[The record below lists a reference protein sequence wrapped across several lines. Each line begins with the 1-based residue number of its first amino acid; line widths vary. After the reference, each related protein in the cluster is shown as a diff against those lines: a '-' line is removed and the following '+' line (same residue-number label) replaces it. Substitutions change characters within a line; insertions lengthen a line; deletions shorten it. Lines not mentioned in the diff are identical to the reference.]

1 VTVAVLVFVLSLV
14 AGLPIYLAMLG
25 AGVWVLLFVLHLPPQ
40 MVVTGVYD
48 SLYKT
53 ALAAVPFFLL
63 AGVLVEKSSM
73 SRRLSNLMIALVGR
87 LPGGVPIAGLL
98 ANEFF
103 GAMSGS
109 APAATA
115 AIGKM
120 MYPVIERQY
129 GDRLALG
136 LLTSAGALAIVMPPS
151 ITMILYGAAGG
162 VSVGKLFLAGIV
174 PALIIGVIIAGYLV
188 LVGRKAQGRLAAAE
202 RVGLRRAVKEGALV
216 ILLPVVVLG
225 GIYAGIM
232 TPTEAGAVS
241 AVYVLAVAGLVYRDL
256 SLKKLGEALM
266 ETVRLIGQIFILI
279 AASGVFAQALT
290 MVQVPQMISRSLG
303 GGGSLVFLLVVN
315 LVFLVLGMLVDP
327 SSAVLVMTPLLLP
340 TAQALGIDLVHLGI
354 VMVVN
359 LAIGMF
365 TPPFGLNLFV
375 AQSVFKRRMEEVV
388 RACLPFFLCYLI
400 ALAVITY
407 LPGLYMWLPNMLTGH

>member
-1 VTVAVLVFVLSLV
+1 MTVATLIFVLSLA

-25 AGVWVLLFVLHLPPQ
+25 AGVWILLFVLQLPPQ

-53 ALAAVPFFLL
+53 SLVAVPFFIL

-73 SRRLSNLMIALVGR
+73 SRRLSNLMISMVGR
-87 LPGGVPIAGLL
+87 VRGGVPIAGLM

-120 MYPVIERQY
+120 MYPVITKQY
-129 GDRLALG
+129 SDRLALG

-151 ITMILYGAAGG
+151 ITMILYGSVGG
-162 VSVGKLFLAGIV
+162 VSVGNLFLAGIV
-174 PALIIGVIIAGYLV
+174 PAIVIGVVVAGYLV
-188 LVGRKAQGRLAAAE
+188 VAGRARDAAAAAE
-202 RVGLRRAVKEGALV
+202 RPGFRRSVREGLLV
-216 ILLPVVVLG
+216 IFLPVFVLG

-241 AVYVLAVAGLVYRDL
+241 AVYALVVAGLIYRDL
-256 SLKKLGEALM
+256 TRRTCAEALK
-266 ETVRLIGQIFILI
+266 ETVRLTGQIFILI
-279 AASGVFAQALT
+279 AASGVFSQALT
-290 MVQVPQMISRSLG
+290 MVQVPQMLSSLLG
-303 GGGSLVFLLVVN
+303 GAGRLVFLLLTNV
-315 LVFLVLGMLVDP
+315 LFLILGMLVDP
-327 SSAVLVMTPLLLP
+327 ASAVLVMTPLLLP
-340 TAQALGIDLVHLGI
+340 TAQHLGIDLVHFGI

-375 AQSVFKRRMEEVV
+375 AQSIFGRRMEEVV
-388 RACLPFFLCYLI
+388 RACVPFFVCDLI

-407 LPGLYMWLPNMLTGH
+407 FPGLYMWLPRLLTPH